1 MTAAAAIPRSAD
13 RTTALASPLASTALA
28 RHVAAAV
35 LLLAAVLKWQQAFAV
50 ADFGGFSALHKW
62 GTIALVAGEV
72 VLAFWLLCGVF
83 VPVLRWVAVG
93 VFAAFAGYNAWRWIG
108 GYATCGCFGAVSIHP
123 AITMLVDLGII
134 GLFLLSKAPPTPPA
148 AQPIERR
155 VALIATAAAL
165 ALALPAAA
173 TMVATNPT
181 RLTADGLAGGD
192 RGAVRLEPDQWVG
205 QRLPLLPYIEN
216 VDVGRGEWLVVLWHP
231 HCGHCTA
238 ALPGIIDQAETT
250 GGLVLL
256 LNTSLDDAGDAVRS
270 AVARVPNLH
279 ATSLDRRRRWSV
291 ATPQYLTVH
300 DGRLTAVR

>member
-1 MTAAAAIPRSAD
+1 MTTAAAIPAPLD
-13 RTTALASPLASTALA
+13 AATPIASPLGSTALA

-35 LLLAAVLKWQQAFAV
+35 LLLAAALKWQQAFAV
-50 ADFGGFSALHKW
+50 ADFGGFTPLHKW

-72 VLAFWLLCGVF
+72 LLALWLLCGVF
-83 VPVLRWVAVG
+83 VRPMKWVAVG

-123 AITMLVDLGII
+123 GVTMLVDLGII
-134 GLFLLSKAPPTPPA
+134 GLFLLSRAPPTPPA
-148 AQPIERR
+148 ARPTERR

-173 TMVATNPT
+173 TMAAVNPT

-192 RGAVRLEPDQWVG
+192 RGAIRLEPDQWVG
-205 QRLPLLPYIEN
+205 GRLPLLPYIEN

-231 HCGHCTA
+231 HCGHCQD
-238 ALPGIIDQAETT
+238 ALPGIIGGAETT

-256 LNTSLDDAGDAVRS
+256 LNTSLDDEGDTVRS
-270 AVARVPNLH
+270 AAARVPNLH
-279 ATSLDRRRRWSV
+279 ATSLDRRRRWSA

-300 DGRLTAVR
+300 DGRLMAVR